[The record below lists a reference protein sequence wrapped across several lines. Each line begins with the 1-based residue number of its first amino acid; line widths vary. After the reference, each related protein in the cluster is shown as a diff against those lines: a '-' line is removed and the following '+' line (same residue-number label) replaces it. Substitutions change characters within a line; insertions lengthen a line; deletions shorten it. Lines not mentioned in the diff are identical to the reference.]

1 MNRDELLAAVTA
13 ERLDCRWFMT
23 PPKTA
28 ADINVPRDDEITT
41 ARRRRALVG
50 DAESVHRSG
59 NHVWRSDYQ
68 GRPQTAQTRDSK
80 ATA

>member
-1 MNRDELLAAVTA
+1 MNRDELLAAVIA
-13 ERLDCRWFMT
+13 ERLDCRWFVT

-50 DAESVHRSG
+50 EDMAEGRWVTRRG
-59 NHVWRSDYQ
+59 VQVWEVS
-68 GRPQTAQTRDSK
+68 A
-80 ATA
+80 